1 MEDTRK
7 TGRKAVCLLSFLIVA
22 CGSLAVFIFF
32 PPVISKLACGY
43 LQLVGPWPVFFL
55 KVWQLILL
63 CKATGWQKRTETVCA
78 KWADVDELVLVSPV
92 MH

>member
-1 MEDTRK
+1 MEDTWK
-7 TGRKAVCLLSFLIVA
+7 TAVCLSSFLIAA
-22 CGSLAVFIFF
+22 CGSLAVFFF
-32 PPVISKLACGY
+32 PPLVISKLACGY

-63 CKATGWQKRTETVCA
+63 CKATGWQKRTESVCA